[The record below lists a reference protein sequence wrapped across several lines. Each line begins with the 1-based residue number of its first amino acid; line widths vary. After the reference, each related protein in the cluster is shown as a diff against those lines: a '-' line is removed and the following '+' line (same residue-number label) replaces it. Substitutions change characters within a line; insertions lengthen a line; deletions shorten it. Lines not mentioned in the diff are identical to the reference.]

1 VTQLQVIRQKFR
13 TLESSLNERS
23 RRLWAAAEAQA
34 LGYGGASLVARATGI
49 SRSTIVR
56 GMKETRP
63 RRGSKRAASAGSKG
77 VAEPGRL
84 RRRGGGRKP
93 ATVSDPHL
101 IEALDSLVEPVSR
114 GDPESPLRWT
124 CKSTRVLARELAV
137 QHHEASD
144 WLVRQLLYDLG
155 YSLQANRKTKE
166 GAQHPDRDD
175 QFRYINGRVA
185 RHLRR
190 GGPAISVDTK
200 KKELVGEYK
209 NGGREWRPQGAPQ
222 RVRVHDFID
231 PRQGKAIPYGIYDLA
246 LNKGWVTV
254 GIDHDTATFAV
265 NTIRR
270 WWTTMGSKTYP
281 RATSLLVV
289 ADSGGSN
296 GSRLRLWKWELQ
308 RLADATRLTIHVS
321 HLPPGTSKWNK
332 IEHRLF
338 SFISQNWRGQPLL
351 THATIVKLIAN
362 TRTSAGLTVRCVLDR
377 RRYPKDVR
385 IGDEQMATVRLR
397 PDSFHGDWNYAIEPH
412 RY

>member
-1 VTQLQVIRQKFR
+1 M
-13 TLESSLNERS
+13 LEGSLNERS

-56 GMKETRP
+56 GIRETRP
-63 RRGSKRAASAGSKG
+63 KRGTRRGASVGLKG

-93 ATVSDPHL
+93 ATTSDPQL

-155 YSLQANRKTKE
+155 YSLQGNRKTKE

-175 QFRYINGRVA
+175 QFRYINARVA

-190 GGPAISVDTK
+190 GGAAISVDTK

-209 NGGREWRPQGAPQ
+209 NGGREWRPLGAPQ
-222 RVRVHDFID
+222 RVRVHDFIN
-231 PRQGKAIPYGIYDLA
+231 PKQGKAIPYGIYDLA

-270 WWTTMGSKTYP
+270 WWTSMGSKTYP

-362 TRTSAGLTVRCVLDR
+362 TRTSAGLTVRCILDR

-385 IGDEQMATVRLR
+385 IGDKQMATVRLR
-397 PDSFHGDWNYAIEPH
+397 PDSFHGEWNYAIQPH
-412 RY
+412 GS